1 MIRFLTLVVMVVLTM
16 SLVVGCVGEIKT
28 YTDSGRTIDI
38 GVNQE
43 FIIALGSN
51 PTTGYMWQAGYDETM
66 LELVENTYEPGE
78 YVQQVAVGAGG
89 GTELFRFQALQVG
102 KTEITMVYKRP
113 WEEEVL
119 AQKVFTINI
128 KRYLF

>member
-1 MIRFLTLVVMVVLTM
+1 MIRFLTLVVMAVLTM
-16 SLVVGCVGEIKT
+16 SLVVGCVGEINT
-28 YTDSGRTIDI
+28 YTDSGQTIDI

-51 PTTGYMWQAGYDETM
+51 PTTGHMWQASYDETM

-78 YVQQVAVGAGG
+78 YVQQVVVGAG
-89 GTELFRFQALQVG
+89 GTELFRFKALQVG
-102 KTEITMVYKRP
+102 KTEITLVYKRP

-119 AQKVFTINI
+119 DQKVFTINI

>member
-51 PTTGYMWQAGYDETM
+51 PTTGYMWQASYDETM

-78 YVQQVAVGAGG
+78 YVQQVVVGAG

-102 KTEITMVYKRP
+102 QTEITMVYKRP

-119 AQKVFTINI
+119 DQKVFTINI